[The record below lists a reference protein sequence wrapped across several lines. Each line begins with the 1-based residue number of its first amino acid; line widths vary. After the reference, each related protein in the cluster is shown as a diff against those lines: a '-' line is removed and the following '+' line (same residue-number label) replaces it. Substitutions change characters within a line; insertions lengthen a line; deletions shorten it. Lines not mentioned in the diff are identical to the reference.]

1 MAATSPA
8 QTIVVNTAGW
18 RNIKA
23 CVTYDYEGVEN
34 LGTTFKAC
42 GDYDMLMET
51 LKVHG
56 ALELKDQYTNLGRN
70 PGCKIV
76 SIKYGDE
83 DEEQSILNDANYAA
97 YLYNPVLPS
106 IRVSYVCI

>member
-1 MAATSPA
+1 
-8 QTIVVNTAGW
+8 
-18 RNIKA
+18 
-23 CVTYDYEGVEN
+23 
-34 LGTTFKAC
+34 
-42 GDYDMLMET
+42 MLMET

-76 SIKYGDE
+76 SDE